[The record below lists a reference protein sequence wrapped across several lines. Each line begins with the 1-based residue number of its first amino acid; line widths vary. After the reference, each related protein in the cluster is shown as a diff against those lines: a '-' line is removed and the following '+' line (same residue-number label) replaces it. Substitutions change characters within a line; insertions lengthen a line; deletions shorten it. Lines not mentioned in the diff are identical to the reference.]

1 MIQVQAREV
10 CYLLGVAELPLQC
23 GPARSKWRGE
33 LCESFALASRSSA
46 LHCLY
51 DAEILHGGSS
61 CPQDDGKRGRRKAR
75 TIGGRSIPRP
85 RDQRVEDNAFHLIG
99 PKS

>member
-1 MIQVQAREV
+1 
-10 CYLLGVAELPLQC
+10 LG
-23 GPARSKWRGE
+23 
-33 LCESFALASRSSA
+33 LASRSSA

-51 DAEILHGGSS
+51 DAEISHGGSS
-61 CPQDDGKRGRRKAR
+61 CPQDDGKRGRRTAR

-99 PKS
+99 PKSSAAADWRKRSGQRRWTFPKKEEFPLFSSSLFQLS